1 MLYSIL
7 FHKPRS
13 ITHSRWLGKAW
24 SKKYRSIAFTQRELF
39 DQKRNQVCIRFRILL
54 DNLSLTHVRSS
65 NPHAKRGHVGN
76 LHVNGIMFTV
86 PFVTR
91 RVV

>member
-1 MLYSIL
+1 MLYSIV
-7 FHKPRS
+7 FHKPKS

-24 SKKYRSIAFTQRELF
+24 SRKYRSIAFTQRELF
-39 DQKRNQVCIRFRILL
+39 DKKRNQVCIRFGILL
-54 DNLSLTHVRSS
+54 DNLSLTHVPSS
-65 NPHAKRGHVGN
+65 SSHAKYGHVGN

-91 RVV
+91 HVV